1 MDGHK
6 LWEKEP
12 EGVSR
17 ITEPYPLWGSRM
29 FSLGNAVVPQQAY
42 PVLKCI
48 ADIETG
54 RCALSCPERNQ
65 YNENSGSRRGFFS
78 RLPLYKFYSIYLL

>member
-1 MDGHK
+1 MADGIPHRMDGHRQ
-6 LWEKEP
+6 WEREP

-54 RCALSCPERNQ
+54 RCASFCPERNQ
-65 YNENSGSRRGFFS
+65 
-78 RLPLYKFYSIYLL
+78 

>member
-1 MDGHK
+1 MADGVPHRMDGHR

-12 EGVSR
+12 AGVSR
-17 ITEPYPLWGSRM
+17 ITEPHPLWGSRM

-42 PVLKCI
+42 PILKCI

-65 YNENSGSRRGFFS
+65 
-78 RLPLYKFYSIYLL
+78 